1 MGIIVRIG
9 TRSSQLAIA
18 QASQVK
24 DLLKKKLAEKEI
36 SADIS
41 IITFK
46 TTGDKKK
53 EQNLS
58 EIGGKGLFTKELE
71 EALLDHKIDIAVHS
85 MKDVPTKVVD
95 NLEIA
100 AVLKRSDP
108 RDAFI
113 SNKYKS
119 LKSLPR
125 GAVVGTSSTR
135 RKSLLLSLRPDLKIV
150 NFRGNVTTRLE
161 KIEKEEVDGT
171 ILAASGLKRIN
182 KEQYISSI
190 LSTEF
195 FLPAVAQGAIGLQCR
210 EDDQEIKKIING
222 INDKITQIC
231 IMAERSFLAE
241 VDGSCHSPI
250 ASYCRYSR
258 GKLKLTSLMAS
269 LDGKKVYKNILF
281 GKKTEAKQLGIK
293 AATDILKKTSI

>member
-1 MGIIVRIG
+1 M
-9 TRSSQLAIA
+9 
-18 QASQVK
+18 
-24 DLLKKKLAEKEI
+24 
-36 SADIS
+36 
-41 IITFK
+41 
-46 TTGDKKK
+46 
-53 EQNLS
+53 
-58 EIGGKGLFTKELE
+58 FTKELE
-71 EALLDHKIDIAVHS
+71 EALLDYKIDVAVHS
-85 MKDVPTKVVD
+85 MKDVPTRVVN

-182 KEQYISSI
+182 KEQHISSI

-195 FLPAVAQGAIGLQCR
+195 FTCCSP
-210 EDDQEIKKIING
+210 
-222 INDKITQIC
+222 
-231 IMAERSFLAE
+231 RSYW
-241 VDGSCHSPI
+241 SS
-250 ASYCRYSR
+250 
-258 GKLKLTSLMAS
+258 M
-269 LDGKKVYKNILF
+269 
-281 GKKTEAKQLGIK
+281 
-293 AATDILKKTSI
+293 